1 MVMGADG
8 ATSVPATRTH
18 IERMPIVEQNLFAWL
33 CVVIALILIGAVTGK
48 PIGWVVILLGILALL
63 ATLSPHLLR

>member
-1 MVMGADG
+1 MGATG
-8 ATSVPATRTH
+8 VPATRAY
-18 IERMPIVEQNLFAWL
+18 IEGSTSVEQNLFAWL

-63 ATLSPHLLR
+63 ATLSPRLLR